1 MELAFAVHGAQASL
15 KVINLL
21 LHVFGILLMRDE
33 AFTSRLTLTSVV
45 VILDRKSVV

>member
-1 MELAFAVHGAQASL
+1 MAQASL

-45 VILDRKSVV
+45 VILTLRLHRLCLLWT